1 LYEEGRHCESREWK
15 IRRIVNNEKK
25 FKIKCPKGIQ
35 FGYPM
40 YFEDYR
46 DDPQKLQK
54 LVVDYRPQPGFK
66 AGVSLVET
74 EHSEYPGF
82 IARTMTIYFAPEW
95 HLSIYMDGKMLLRG
109 KRQSEKKLALIR
121 HAT

>member
-1 LYEEGRHCESREWK
+1 
-15 IRRIVNNEKK
+15 
-25 FKIKCPKGIQ
+25 
-35 FGYPM
+35 M

-121 HAT
+121 HVI